1 MPPNTAEPPDGAALR
16 DGLRGATSLYIDEAD
31 LGRAAGE
38 TGFIKLNVEV
48 ALDKGRVRFTRGSV
62 AFERRIDIGG
72 KS

>member
-1 MPPNTAEPPDGAALR
+1 MPPSTHEPPDGAALR
-16 DGLRGATSLYIDEAD
+16 EGLRGAVSMYVDEAD
-31 LGRAAGE
+31 LTRAAGE
-38 TGFIKLNVEV
+38 TGFIQCKVEI